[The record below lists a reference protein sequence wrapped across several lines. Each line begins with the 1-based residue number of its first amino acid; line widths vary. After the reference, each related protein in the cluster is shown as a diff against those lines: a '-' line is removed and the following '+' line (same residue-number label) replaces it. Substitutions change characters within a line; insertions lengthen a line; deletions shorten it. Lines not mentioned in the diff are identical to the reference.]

1 MLTLTGFLDE
11 ESGKVQ
17 WGFLPNLWPQGTVVR
32 IASTWGWQIQN
43 PNIVMRAIDEV
54 PPTKPQTELIE
65 RDEEKSSGIE
75 QECIK
80 NDTVGD
86 SLFKDLIH
94 ILENVPLRAAPLV
107 NGVRVY
113 ADVPRS
119 WARVFAADSRSTSEV

>member
-1 MLTLTGFLDE
+1 MTGFLDE
-11 ESGKVQ
+11 ESGKIQ

-54 PPTKPQTELIE
+54 PAATPSIHSELIE

-86 SLFKDLIH
+86 SLFKDLIDS
-94 ILENVPLRAAPLV
+94 LENVPLRAAPLV

>member
-1 MLTLTGFLDE
+1 
-11 ESGKVQ
+11 
-17 WGFLPNLWPQGTVVR
+17 
-32 IASTWGWQIQN
+32 
-43 PNIVMRAIDEV
+43 MRAIDEV

-86 SLFKDLIH
+86 SLFKDLIDS
-94 ILENVPLRAAPLV
+94 LENVPLRAAPLV

>member
-1 MLTLTGFLDE
+1 MTLTGFLDE
-11 ESGKVQ
+11 ESGKIQ

-86 SLFKDLIH
+86 SLFKDLIDS
-94 ILENVPLRAAPLV
+94 LENVPLRAAPLV

-119 WARVFAADSRSTSEV
+119 WTRVFAADSRSTSEV

>member
-1 MLTLTGFLDE
+1 MIGFLDE
-11 ESGKVQ
+11 ESGKIQ

-65 RDEEKSSGIE
+65 RDEENSSGIE

-86 SLFKDLIH
+86 SLFKDLIDS
-94 ILENVPLRAAPLV
+94 LENVPLRAAPLV

-119 WARVFAADSRSTSEV
+119 WARVFAADSRSSTSEV

>member
-1 MLTLTGFLDE
+1 MIGFLDE
-11 ESGKVQ
+11 ESGKIQ

-54 PPTKPQTELIE
+54 PATKAQSELIE
-65 RDEEKSSGIE
+65 RDEEKLGEIE
-75 QECIK
+75 KECTK

-86 SLFKDLIH
+86 GLYKDLIDS
-94 ILENVPLRAAPLV
+94 LENVPLRAAPLV

-119 WARVFAADSRSTSEV
+119 WARVFAADSSPTSEV